1 MKDIVMKA
9 TADMEERAQQL
20 GVELEQIY
28 EPMSH
33 LSGAGLIIQASKI
46 KEVSLAKKYARKA
59 SFVVADSTEEKTIR
73 YIMEQSWIQFFT
85 NIETST
91 GRDHTHYRRS
101 NFNQVLAKLAK
112 DTKKTYV
119 VDFSHLLSVT
129 GRKRSILLGR
139 IMQNI
144 RVCDKFK
151 VPVSIATFATS
162 KEELRNPKDLQALL
176 RALKTNKIADIM
188 EIIK

>member
-1 MKDIVMKA
+1 MIDLVLKRSK
-9 TADMEERAQQL
+9 DMEERAQLL

-28 EPMSH
+28 EPKNHQKGS
-33 LSGAGLIIQASKI
+33 GLIVRADKI
-46 KEVSLAKKYARKA
+46 REVSLARKFARNA

-101 NFNQVLAKLAK
+101 NFNQVLAKLAR
-112 DTKKTYV
+112 DTKKVYV
-119 VDFSHLLSVT
+119 VDFSHILNIT
-129 GRKRSILLGR
+129 GRKRAILLGR

-144 RVCDKFK
+144 RICDKFK
-151 VPVSIATFATS
+151 VPVTIASFAS
-162 KEELRNPKDLQALL
+162 NKHELRNPEDLKAFL
-176 RALKTNKIADIM
+176 RALKTKKLVDIEKM
-188 EIIK
+188 IK